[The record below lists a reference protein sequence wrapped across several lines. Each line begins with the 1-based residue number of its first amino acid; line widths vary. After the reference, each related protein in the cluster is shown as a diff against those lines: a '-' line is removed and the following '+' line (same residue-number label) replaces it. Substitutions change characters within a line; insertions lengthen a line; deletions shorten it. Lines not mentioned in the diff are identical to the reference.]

1 MHKDAMEIEASKQK
15 YQELFENLKK
25 KNHMIK
31 KFKVREWAFKSLRVD
46 GENSRL
52 DLEHSMTRSKT
63 KRNVLERRS
72 IKEPRLSPLS

>member
-31 KFKVREWAFKSLRVD
+31 K
-46 GENSRL
+46 
-52 DLEHSMTRSKT
+52 
-63 KRNVLERRS
+63 
-72 IKEPRLSPLS
+72 I